1 VKFDYHK
8 NIFVV
13 WKSLLKN
20 DIRLI
25 INVKGNNNKIDWNE
39 DLELWEDVTLPIAN
53 INQLAT

>member
-8 NIFVV
+8 NIFVA